1 MILTD
6 SYILNYNF
14 NFYSTLLSC
23 LSCHDVT
30 VTDMRYI
37 IWRVQYLLN
46 SFNKL
51 WWEVGGMKTTR
62 RDPNLVTATV
72 E

>member
-30 VTDMRYI
+30 LQIYHM
-37 IWRVQYLLN
+37 
-46 SFNKL
+46 
-51 WWEVGGMKTTR
+51 EG
-62 RDPNLVTATV
+62 LVPL
-72 E
+72 EQLQ